1 MPNRESST
9 QSQSLD
15 PETLQTQTT
24 PAGDLVGQLMVANTL
39 EQDGEVTQA
48 ILIYQN
54 ILFKDPAGTHGA
66 IALKALENLGVF
78 PEDTSTKPVTP
89 EEAQAWAS
97 KVGLSVTKEVQSH
110 PPHPPEISLP
120 IQPPQSPF
128 GQWFQNL
135 PLQKKQW
142 FFLGVFELVVLG
154 LVGSSSLLIQRGL
167 RVQLQDQATIE
178 LGLLQETYQ
187 TVDPTLAKTTSAL
200 GGYSALYQVIGPDQ
214 FTLSQSQLQ
223 PPAQALQSKVPL
235 PSDPLFLSQ
244 ALQKQQKRR
253 LQISGQWYIVAAQ
266 AVSPDTI
273 LVRGISE
280 KGISQQVKDIS
291 WGILG
296 LWVSVLV
303 IHGLLIVQWNRS
315 LVWPLWEL
323 IETAQS
329 MASGNRDVRSMVISE
344 DEMGSLAEALNGL
357 ANSMTVTERA
367 LAGEVQERQLE
378 AEQQRNLRER
388 LEQGVINLLLDIE
401 EAQRGNL
408 TVQARVV
415 EGEIG
420 SIADALNTTLLSLK
434 QLVSHV
440 KLVTQR
446 VNKLAKTSARRAE
459 ALSPNALVQAS
470 ELDQALLL
478 VQENTISIQSVDQSA
493 QEAAQI
499 ARTGSEVVQIS
510 SQTMDQTVESME
522 KIRVT
527 AADTAKMVKRLAE
540 ASQEISQVVAIITGV
555 ADKTNLLAFN
565 AALEAARAGEYG
577 QGFRQISDEIRRLA
591 LQVTDFSQEIEQLIG
606 GVQQETSEVI
616 RGMELNTNEVVIGT
630 RLIYETKNSL
640 KELVTINKQID
651 DYLNSISQATQA
663 QTDASQQVNRTI
675 AIVAGIAQETSSDAQ
690 QIVTDLQE
698 LVQEVQALQQSVSRF
713 QIGE

>member
-1 MPNRESST
+1 MPNLESST
-9 QSQSLD
+9 NLEPD
-15 PETLQTQTT
+15 HLQTKTT

-39 EQDGEVTQA
+39 EQDGEITQA

-54 ILFKDPAGTHGA
+54 ILFKDPAGVYGEM
-66 IALKALENLGVF
+66 ALKALENLGVL

-89 EEAQAWAS
+89 EE
-97 KVGLSVTKEVQSH
+97 VQGWVSL
-110 PPHPPEISLP
+110 PVRESQEISVPTSPPPVSLSTP
-120 IQPPQSPF
+120 PPQSSF
-128 GQWFQNL
+128 SQWFQDL
-135 PLQKKQW
+135 PLPKKQW
-142 FFLGVFELVVLG
+142 FFLGIFELIVLG
-154 LVGSSSLLIQRGL
+154 LVGSASFMIQRGL
-167 RVQLQDQATIE
+167 SEQLQDQATVE
-178 LGLLQETYQ
+178 LALLEEKYQ
-187 TVDPTLAKTTSAL
+187 AGDPTLEQTTSVF
-200 GGYSALYQVIGPDQ
+200 GGYSALYQASESGQ
-214 FTLSQSQLQ
+214 WTLRQSQLQ
-223 PPAQALQSKVPL
+223 ESEQSLRANVPL
-235 PSDPLFLSQ
+235 PSDLLLLKQASQ
-244 ALQKQQKRR
+244 NPQKSR
-253 LQISGQWYIVAAQ
+253 LLISGQWYAIAAK
-266 AVSPDTI
+266 AVSPETLLI
-273 LVRGISE
+273 RGIPE
-280 KGISQQVKDIS
+280 KRISQLVQETR
-291 WGILG
+291 WGLLG
-296 LWVSVLV
+296 LWVGIVV
-303 IHGLLIVQWNRS
+303 IHSLLLMQWNRS
-315 LVWPLWEL
+315 LVWPLREL

-329 MASGNRDVRSMVISE
+329 MAKGNRNVRSTVLSQ
-344 DEMGSLAEALNGL
+344 DEMGSLAEAINSL

-367 LAGEVQERQLE
+367 LAAEVQERQLE
-378 AEQQRNLRER
+378 AEQQRSLRER

-420 SIADALNTTLLSLK
+420 SIADALNATLLSLK

-446 VNKLAKTSARRAE
+446 VNKLANMSAERAE
-459 ALSPNALVQAS
+459 ALSPNALVQAA

-478 VQENTISIQSVDQSA
+478 VQENTLSIQSVAQSA

-510 SQTMDQTVESME
+510 SRTMDQTVESME

-527 AADTAKMVKRLAE
+527 AADTAKLVKRLAE

-591 LQVTDFSQEIEQLIG
+591 LQVTDFSQEIGQLIG
-606 GVQQETSEVI
+606 GVQQETAEVI
-616 RGMELNTNEVVIGT
+616 RGMELNTSEVVIGT
-630 RLIYETKNSL
+630 RLINETKNSL
-640 KELVTINKQID
+640 KELVTINQQID
-651 DYLNSISQATQA
+651 DYLKTISQATQA
-663 QTDASQQVNRTI
+663 QTNASQRVNRTI
-675 AIVAGIAQETSSDAQ
+675 AVVAGIAQDTSNEAQ
-690 QIVTDLQE
+690 QIVTALQE